1 MEEGEGDVLSV
12 DVNCRSLPVDLAAGG
27 SSKEAEVGCVGGWVG
42 GKGGELQ
49 GSALTANR
57 GFQCRLQ

>member
-1 MEEGEGDVLSV
+1 MDVLSV

-42 GKGGELQ
+42 GRE
-49 GSALTANR
+49 GSYKVVH
-57 GFQCRLQ
+57 